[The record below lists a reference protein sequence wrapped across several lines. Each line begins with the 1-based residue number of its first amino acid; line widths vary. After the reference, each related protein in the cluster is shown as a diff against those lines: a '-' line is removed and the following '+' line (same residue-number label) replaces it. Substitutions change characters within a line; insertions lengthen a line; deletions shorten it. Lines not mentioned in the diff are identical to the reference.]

1 MQDKTPVTL
10 NEGSM
15 SALSGMRPDI
25 SGSGPGV
32 SGMMPDCEVRTT
44 SGVTEAASPPCDDH
58 WGQLGVTPLRPHL
71 LRALP
76 VLAPV
81 SPAAAAV
88 SAGRAAALAAAVA
101 AGGAGHPLPLH
112 HHHLPL
118 GGAAAALGLRPL
130 ILLRCRLSAWNFDM
144 IEMSDMFDTNL

>member
-44 SGVTEAASPPCDDH
+44 SGVTEAASPPCDETEVSWRSH
-58 WGQLGVTPLRPHL
+58 HCGLTSSAPCLYPPRCLLPPLLCRLAGPL
-71 LRALP
+71 LW
-76 VLAPV
+76 
-81 SPAAAAV
+81 
-88 SAGRAAALAAAVA
+88 
-101 AGGAGHPLPLH
+101 PLLWR
-112 HHHLPL
+112 L
-118 GGAAAALGLRPL
+118 GGRDTPSPSTTTTSRSGGL
-130 ILLRCRLSAWNFDM
+130 LSASVPSSSCDVGFQHG
-144 IEMSDMFDTNL
+144 ILT

>member
-1 MQDKTPVTL
+1 MQNETPLTL
-10 NEGSM
+10 KEGSM

-44 SGVTEAASPPCDDH
+44 SGVTEAASPHCNETERSAPGHGH
-58 WGQLGVTPLRPHL
+58 WQPHL
-71 LRALP
+71 LRPLP
-76 VLAPV
+76 VLATV

-88 SAGRAAALAAAVA
+88 SAGGAAALAAAVA

-118 GGAAAALGLRPL
+118 TGAATLGLRPL
-130 ILLRCRLSAWNFDM
+130 ILLRYGLL
-144 IEMSDMFDTNL
+144 T